1 MKDPDELKNIAEV
14 SGGVNHSI
22 VKNAVVSNSYT
33 ELVES
38 LSNKGTTD
46 SKVRRMLLFCLFGV
60 NKKLLKE
67 NVLYT
72 RVLAMNKTGQKLLS
86 ETRKERKIIIANKV
100 SNIRQDKNAFYQY
113 NLCEKASRILKET
126 RK

>member
-1 MKDPDELKNIAEV
+1 
-14 SGGVNHSI
+14 
-22 VKNAVVSNSYT
+22 
-33 ELVES
+33 
-38 LSNKGTTD
+38 
-46 SKVRRMLLFCLFGV
+46 MLLFCLFGV